1 MNAPVLVVIAG
12 LPATGKTTLAR
23 PLARELRA
31 AYLRID
37 TIETAILR
45 AQDRAELVTGGE
57 GYAVGYDLAADQ
69 LALGLDVV
77 AECVNPLSITR
88 DAWRAAASRRGARIV
103 EVELV
108 CSDAAEHR
116 ARLQARTPDIDGLR
130 TRSTMTGN
138 DMTVLFP
145 PARDS
150 LPTLPRYAEPLVDA
164 TIYALLTVL
173 APEIGYEIV

>member
-45 AQDRAELVTGGE
+45 AQGRAELVTGGE

-77 AECVNPLSITR
+77 AECVNPLPITR

-103 EVELV
+103 EVEL
-108 CSDAAEHR
+108 
-116 ARLQARTPDIDGLR
+116 G
-130 TRSTMTGN
+130 
-138 DMTVLFP
+138 
-145 PARDS
+145 
-150 LPTLPRYAEPLVDA
+150 
-164 TIYALLTVL
+164 
-173 APEIGYEIV
+173 

>member
-1 MNAPVLVVIAG
+1 MDAPVLVVIAG

-77 AECVNPLSITR
+77 AECVNPLPITR

-116 ARLQARTPDIDGLR
+116 ARLQARTPDIVERHYEPWGRDRLVIDTSAAGPDEAVR
-130 TRSTMTGN
+130 TIADEVRRRRG
-138 DMTVLFP
+138 
-145 PARDS
+145 
-150 LPTLPRYAEPLVDA
+150 
-164 TIYALLTVL
+164 
-173 APEIGYEIV
+173 GG

>member
-1 MNAPVLVVIAG
+1 MDAPVLVVIAG

-69 LALGLDVV
+69 LALGLDVI
-77 AECVNPLSITR
+77 AECVNPLPITR

-130 TRSTMTGN
+130 NPSWRQVVERHYEPWG
-138 DMTVLFP
+138 
-145 PARDS
+145 RD
-150 LPTLPRYAEPLVDA
+150 RLVIDTSA
-164 TIYALLTVL
+164 VGPDEAVRTIADEVRRRR
-173 APEIGYEIV
+173 GGG

>member
-1 MNAPVLVVIAG
+1 MDAPVLVVIAG

-130 TRSTMTGN
+130 NPSWQQVVERHYEPWG
-138 DMTVLFP
+138 
-145 PARDS
+145 RD
-150 LPTLPRYAEPLVDA
+150 RLVIDTSA
-164 TIYALLTVL
+164 AGPDEAVRMIRDEVRRRR
-173 APEIGYEIV
+173 GSG